1 MNICFRTIHK
11 VSHLSF
17 MSFSVIFYIK
27 NSMCILQACLGFPGG
42 ASGKEPVFQCREHK
56 RWVFDPW
63 GGKIPWRR
71 AWQPTPVFLPG
82 ESPWTEEP
90 GELLHSTG
98 LQRVGQDW
106 NNLARTHCKN
116 VNIQQNIWIMYHY
129 NLYFASNLEWKG
141 LRRWSQPSPLTW
153 IPPWSCKN
161 CVTFSKPLSSFNLF
175 P

>member
-63 GGKIPWRR
+63 SGKIPWRR

-82 ESPWTEEP
+82 ESPWTEKP
-90 GELLHSTG
+90 GG
-98 LQRVGQDW
+98 LQFMGSQRVRHDW
-106 NNLARTHCKN
+106 ASEREVWSHCGFN
-116 VNIQQNIWIMYHY
+116 V
-129 NLYFASNLEWKG
+129 YFPNDSWC
-141 LRRWSQPSPLTW
+141 QPSFQVFLASTLYQESVKTTA
-153 IPPWSCKN
+153 IPPWSHWI
-161 CVTFSKPLSSFNLF
+161 SSDLQS
-175 P
+175 